1 MKAVV
6 LNAYGPDAPFTVA
19 ELPRPTAAPGHV
31 VIAVE
36 ATSVNPVDTK
46 IRAGGRVGLAPA
58 LPAVL
63 HGDVAGTVAEVGPG
77 VTEFEVG
84 DRVYGCA
91 GGVLGSGGALA
102 EFMHADA
109 DLIAHAPTR
118 LPLPEAAALPLVAIT
133 AWEGLFDRALLQP
146 GQRVLVYGAT
156 GGVGHVAVQLARWAG
171 AVVDAVVSSPEKAA
185 IANSLGATHVY
196 NRTLEALPE
205 AVEKHTRGAGY
216 DIVFDT
222 VGGPTLE
229 EAFTLAAPY
238 GHVIA
243 IQSGGK
249 EAYTLAPMHAK
260 GLSLHFVFMLM
271 PLLHHKGRAQHGG
284 ILREVARL
292 VDTGDLRPLV
302 DPARFTFADVA
313 RAHAH
318 VTQGKAVGKVV
329 VRKGF

>member
-1 MKAVV
+1 MKAFV
-6 LNAYGPDAPFTVA
+6 LNAYGADAPFTLA
-19 ELPRPTAAPGHV
+19 DLPRPTAARGHV
-31 VIAVE
+31 VIQVE

-46 IRAGGRVGLAPA
+46 IRAGGRAGLAPA

-63 HGDVAGTVAEVGPG
+63 HGDVAGTVVEVGAG
-77 VTEFEVG
+77 VANFEVG
-84 DRVYGCA
+84 DAVYGCA

-118 LPLPEAAALPLVAIT
+118 LPLADAAALPLVVLT
-133 AWEGLFDRALLQP
+133 AWEGLFDRAHLQP
-146 GQRVLVYGAT
+146 GQRVLVYGGT
-156 GGVGHVAVQLARWAG
+156 GGVGHVAIQLARWAG

-185 IANSLGATHVY
+185 TARLLGAKHVY
-196 NRTLEALPE
+196 NRTTENLPD
-205 AVEKHTRGAGY
+205 AVAAHTRGAGY
-216 DIVFDT
+216 DLVFDT

-249 EAYTLAPMHAK
+249 EAYNLSALHAK

-271 PLLHHKGRAQHGG
+271 PLLHHQGRAQHGG

-292 VDTGDLRPLV
+292 VDTGDLRPLI
-302 DPARFTFADVA
+302 DPTRFTFDQIAQ
-313 RAHAH
+313 AHAH
-318 VTQGKAVGKVV
+318 LTQGKAMGKVV